1 MNYSAKTQSP
11 QNLEQGVGQT
21 IEKRT
26 WQGVEQTTEQSVE
39 KRTEQSIGQTAQ
51 QTIGQNIRQT
61 IEQTMKTLKLGGMAK
76 DWRNVKYRSPEQYM
90 RELLEIEVRERETN
104 RMTRLIKQ
112 AGFRTIKTLDSFI
125 WKQGI
130 EIPNTI
136 TRKEIEEAAFVKNKE
151 NLMLIGAVGTGKT
164 HLATAVA
171 LSLCEKGRPVRF
183 YTATGLANILQEKHQ
198 RGTLNNFM
206 TSLRK
211 VELLVLD
218 EIGFI
223 SLHKEASELLFQ
235 IVSDCYEQ
243 KSLII
248 TSNLEFSQWNTVF
261 GNDKLT
267 AAMIDRLI
275 HHSHILVFSGTGHR
289 LEESMQR
296 QRRGGVT

>member
-1 MNYSAKTQSP
+1 MNYTKAESLP
-11 QNLEQGVGQT
+11 D
-21 IEKRT
+21 
-26 WQGVEQTTEQSVE
+26 
-39 KRTEQSIGQTAQ
+39 
-51 QTIGQNIRQT
+51 
-61 IEQTMKTLKLGGMAK
+61 IEQTMRSLKLGGLAK
-76 DWRNVKYRSPEQYM
+76 EWRNVAYRDNEQYLCD
-90 RELLEIEVRERETN
+90 LLDIEVREREAN
-104 RMTRLIKQ
+104 RMTRMIKQ
-112 AGFRTIKTLDSFI
+112 AGFRVIKTLDSFV
-125 WKQGI
+125 WKPGI
-130 EIPNTI
+130 EIPVTI
-136 TRKEIEEAAFVKNKE
+136 TREEIESASFVKGKE
-151 NLMLIGAVGTGKT
+151 NLVLMGGVGTGKT

-171 LSLCEKGRPVRF
+171 LNLCQQGRHVRF

-198 RGTLNNFM
+198 RGTITSFM

-223 SLHKEASELLFQ
+223 TLHKEASELLFQ

-275 HHSHILVFSGTGHR
+275 HHSHILVFSGPGHR
-289 LEESMQR
+289 LEESMKR
-296 QRRGGVT
+296 QRKGGAAK